1 MDILSHTVHGEWTA
15 GIRRRGEL
23 ISGGSVLLDNPWS
36 ILFYDLQLEI
46 HVTFWVSISLLLMKG
61 KKPAGKKE
69 GEELVLTV
77 DVYQRAIEGDRAA
90 IEKICLDTWE
100 PLYRFI
106 YYKVQNREE
115 AEDITQETYVK
126 SLKYLQKSTFPPEN
140 FLAFMKTV
148 ALNLIRDRWRQKK
161 RAWLSV
167 NFQEINLADA
177 THDNKENEIAQRL
190 LLEGALAKLSREQQA
205 IIDLRIIKG
214 YSVAE
219 TAKLLGKTEG
229 AVRTAQYRALKA
241 LIKILDESAQKGQSN
256 PEKEGE
262 Q

>member
-1 MDILSHTVHGEWTA
+1 MIAV
-15 GIRRRGEL
+15 
-23 ISGGSVLLDNPWS
+23 
-36 ILFYDLQLEI
+36 DLY
-46 HVTFWVSISLLLMKG
+46 
-61 KKPAGKKE
+61 KKA
-69 GEELVLTV
+69 
-77 DVYQRAIEGDRAA
+77 AEGDFDA

-126 SLKYLQKSTFPPEN
+126 TLKYLQKNRTPIEN
-140 FLAFMKTV
+140 FMAFMKTV
-148 ALNLIRDRWRQKK
+148 SLNVIRDRWRQKK
-161 RAWLSV
+161 RGWVSV
-167 NFQEINLADA
+167 NFREINPAEAAYVDKQN
-177 THDNKENEIAQRL
+177 DIAQRL
-190 LLEGALAKLSREQQA
+190 VLENALAELSQEQRA

-241 LIKILDESAQKGQSN
+241 LARILDEAAAKDRTRRRESLEQK
-256 PEKEGE
+256 EY
-262 Q
+262 